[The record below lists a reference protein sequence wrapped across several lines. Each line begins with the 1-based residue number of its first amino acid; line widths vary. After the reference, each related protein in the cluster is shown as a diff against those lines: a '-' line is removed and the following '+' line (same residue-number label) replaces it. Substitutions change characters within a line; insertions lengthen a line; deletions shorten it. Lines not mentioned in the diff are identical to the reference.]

1 MCEGQAPCLLIS
13 LFGEGW
19 RFARDAS
26 ACALCSQALCGSSSS
41 SDDVAS
47 HREINATLLN
57 SMSKHIRSCH
67 VGPCVGLSPRS
78 PRRGPAVRAA
88 RSRLDNVFDSVQRAL
103 VVSGARS
110 AASSLECGVPQEA
123 EKTVMENLK
132 ISAPLLSRFDIIFI
146 LLDKPD
152 QARSSEP
159 RSICG
164 SCDVWFG
171 LFMICLLL
179 SCCPSTC

>member
-78 PRRGPAVRAA
+78 PRRGPAVRPA

-110 AASSLECGVPQEA
+110 AASSLECGVPQGADLSPFPFASSFNEA
-123 EKTVMENLK
+123 
-132 ISAPLLSRFDIIFI
+132 LLE
-146 LLDKPD
+146 LDKVWLWSYCRWVALPLC
-152 QARSSEP
+152 RL
-159 RSICG
+159 CG
-164 SCDVWFG
+164 
-171 LFMICLLL
+171 
-179 SCCPSTC
+179 

>member
-47 HREINATLLN
+47 HHEINATLLN

-78 PRRGPAVRAA
+78 PRRGPAVRRA
-88 RSRLDNVFDSVQRAL
+88 RSRLDNVSDSVQRAL

-110 AASSLECGVPQEA
+110 AASSLECAARSRSLPF
-123 EKTVMENLK
+123 
-132 ISAPLLSRFDIIFI
+132 PLLSSFNEA
-146 LLDKPD
+146 LLELHK
-152 QARSSEP
+152 
-159 RSICG
+159 
-164 SCDVWFG
+164 VW
-171 LFMICLLL
+171 LWSYCRWVALPLCRL
-179 SCCPSTC
+179 CE

>member
-26 ACALCSQALCGSSSS
+26 ACALCSQALCGSSS

-78 PRRGPAVRAA
+78 PRRGPAVRPA

-103 VVSGARS
+103 MVSGAARRLICS
-110 AASSLECGVPQEA
+110 AYSTLSLSLVGGWASNSMCGRAASSFVG
-123 EKTVMENLK
+123 
-132 ISAPLLSRFDIIFI
+132 RFV
-146 LLDKPD
+146 
-152 QARSSEP
+152 AASRSS
-159 RSICG
+159 RAASCG
-164 SCDVWFG
+164 GWQWTR
-171 LFMICLLL
+171 
-179 SCCPSTC
+179 CPW